1 MPTVVMPIE
10 RLKYQ
15 TISNIKELQEF
26 LFKKSQ
32 NSKYTRI
39 TRNSYIDKIGKLLD
53 AIDLIEGIKEE
64 E

>member
-39 TRNSYIDKIGKLLD
+39 ARNRYIYEIGELLS
-53 AIDLIEGIKEE
+53 AIDLIEGIREE